1 MWPHAD
7 GTPETREAGSPRES
21 AFDGMGT
28 PSFINT
34 ARILKSS
41 DFDLVYA
48 GPLTFENFCQEQ
60 VLMGTPRTVATG
72 HTSVGAMTQLLD
84 SERRL
89 LLNQQRADMERKDQ
103 ELKVRT
109 LQTTLRASRKT
120 VILNPRSINL
130 CLQVAA

>member
-1 MWPHAD
+1 
-7 GTPETREAGSPRES
+7 
-21 AFDGMGT
+21 
-28 PSFINT
+28 
-34 ARILKSS
+34 
-41 DFDLVYA
+41 
-48 GPLTFENFCQEQ
+48 
-60 VLMGTPRTVATG
+60 MGTPRTVATG
-72 HTSVGAMTQLLD
+72 KTSAGAMTQLLD

-89 LLNQQRADMERKDQ
+89 LLNQQRADMERKDH